1 MNPSESTPQID
12 VGAVNVD
19 HVNMPAGAGAAKSN
33 AAQTWT
39 ALTPVLTILISTI
52 AMLLTFFG
60 QMAQV
65 KQASM
70 ATKVEAQQARE
81 SVAAA
86 AQQKEDSDWR
96 QAVEKVSITGE
107 SSAITAYEMESF
119 LSSPRYGGQARSI
132 AVAASPVI
140 ADAFEFDSAFFV
152 LLGQTNE
159 GNQGDLLNVAR
170 SVSNHVRDLHRAAMV
185 ARPGRSVPKDGSL
198 QHFVISPEDFFVEGK
213 ETDQLKEALLEL
225 WKLDSVSSGL
235 SSLWLGGQKARVAKP
250 QGADLAGILFLGHDF
265 RGLDF
270 RSDDLTG
277 TVFLGAMVDPALLP
291 AGYQASAAVGP

>member
-1 MNPSESTPQID
+1 MSQSEATPQID
-12 VGAVNVD
+12 VQAVNVD
-19 HVNMPAGAGAAKSN
+19 HVNLPSTPKSS

-39 ALTPVLTILISTI
+39 ALTPLLTILISTA

-65 KQASM
+65 KQASV

-81 SVAAA
+81 AVVAAA
-86 AQQKEDSDWR
+86 AQKEDSDWR
-96 QAVEKVSITGE
+96 TAVEKVSITGE
-107 SSAITAYEMESF
+107 SSAVTAYEMESF
-119 LSSPRYGGQARSI
+119 LSSPRYGSQARSI

-152 LLGQTNE
+152 LLGQTTE

-170 SVSNHVRDLHRAAMV
+170 SVSNQVRDLHSAAIR
-185 ARPGRSVPKDGSL
+185 ARPGRAVPKDASL
-198 QHFVISPEDFFVEGK
+198 RHFVASPEDFFQEGT
-213 ETDQLKEALLEL
+213 ETEQLKEALLEL

-235 SSLWLGGQKARVAKP
+235 SSLWLGAQRAKVAKP

-270 RSDDLTG
+270 RADDLTG
-277 TVFLGAMVDPALLP
+277 AVFLGAAVDPSLLP
-291 AGYQASAAVGP
+291 AGYQVGSAGAP